1 MSMTTKQGETPN
13 QTEPK
18 AGETPNNQQAS
29 QQAKQTLQEWLA
41 SQPEEIHELVESHVS
56 GLSSALKSE
65 RDRAKNFEKQIKA
78 LTAKAEEGSAT
89 RAELEKLA
97 ASLTKETQKAKFL
110 ETAATS
116 GVSDLALAWKA
127 VQDSEFID
135 EAGAVD
141 FQALKEKHP
150 GLFRDTT
157 KPQIPTAN
165 AGSGLNTPAK
175 KLTGNAVMNQMI
187 RKAIGR

>member
-1 MSMTTKQGETPN
+1 MTIATKQGETPN
-13 QTEPK
+13 QADPQT
-18 AGETPNNQQAS
+18 GETPTQQAS
-29 QQAKQTLQEWLA
+29 QAKPTLQDWLA
-41 SQPEEIHELVESHVS
+41 SQPEEVHELVESHVS

-89 RAELEKLA
+89 RAELEKLT
-97 ASLTKETQKAKFL
+97 ASLTKESHRAEFMEK
-110 ETAATS
+110 AATA
-116 GVSDLALAWKA
+116 GVSDLKLGWKA

-150 GLFRDTT
+150 GLFRDAA

-165 AGSGLNTPAK
+165 AGSGLNTPTK

-187 RKAIGR
+187 RSAVGR